1 MFVNEKVK
9 NTVSWTYRIS
19 DFNGEKVVETFY
31 ETECIKQIR
40 KSLMFKK

>member
-9 NTVSWTYRIS
+9 NTVSWTYCIS

-31 ETECIKQIR
+31 ETELHKANQ
-40 KSLMFKK
+40 KEFNV